1 MTFAEKLKSARRRL
15 GITQAAADALL
26 ETCRGQVAAWERSRN
41 IPHILTQEAA
51 IRRLESTRP
60 RRTTDPNT
68 PPP

>member
-51 IRRLESTRP
+51 IRRLESTLASMERMM
-60 RRTTDPNT
+60 RHGKD
-68 PPP
+68 